1 MIHCELLLT
10 MQRNDM
16 KIKIIKCNDALLWYN
31 KRIGE
36 EFVVQY
42 IEDKAY
48 WTREGGTYNAL
59 NWVYKEDATITEGNL
74 E

>member
-1 MIHCELLLT
+1 
-10 MQRNDM
+10 M
-16 KIKIIKCNDALLWYN
+16 KIKIINCKDMLLWYRN
-31 KRIGE
+31 RIGE
-36 EFVVQY
+36 EFEVQF

-74 E
+74 Q